1 MTQTIVLHQWEASP
15 FCRKV
20 GRILDFKGLPYEVHN
35 YNGLRGVMA
44 LRLSKVGKLPVL
56 DVQGVR
62 VQDSTQIARVLD
74 ELYPDVLVY
83 PVDPLERAQA
93 ELWEDWADEVLYWFE
108 GYFRIKDDIALNH
121 FVKLMCEGRSN
132 VEHKLLKS
140 MLKVGGEASLKMQGI
155 GRMSRENVE
164 AEFWRHLDRIELTL
178 SSSDWLVG
186 TNKTI
191 ADIAVGSQ
199 LLEFVHTSPLRGEIE
214 QRPHLKAWLQ
224 RL

>member
-1 MTQTIVLHQWEASP
+1 MNQTIVLHQWEASP

-20 GRILDFKGLPYEVHN
+20 GRILDFKGLSYEVYN

-56 DVQGVR
+56 DVQGLR
-62 VQDSTQIARVLD
+62 VQDSTKIARLLD
-74 ELYPDVLVY
+74 ELYPDKLIY
-83 PVDPLERAQA
+83 PLDPLERAKA

-108 GYFRIKDDIALNH
+108 GYFRIKDDIALSH

-132 VEHKLLKS
+132 VEYILLKS
-140 MLKVGGEASLKMQGI
+140 MLKVAGEAGLKMQGI

-178 SSSDWLVG
+178 SSSNWLVG

-199 LLEFVHTSPLRGEIE
+199 LHEFVRTSPLRREIE
-214 QRPHLKAWLQ
+214 QRPHLNAWLK
-224 RL
+224 RI